1 MNKKITIRIGLI
13 ITAFLILSSSLFAP
27 IYPDA
32 FELSSKEEF
41 LLGVIVLIV
50 KIVLTAPIWIPIV
63 IVIIVMNS
71 INAKNGYG
79 YTALIDASKNG
90 DLEKVK
96 LLIENGANIEV
107 KDNKGDTALILASY
121 CRRLE
126 IIKYLVEKGAN
137 INATNDNGRT
147 ALMWASIWRDLE
159 MVKLLI
165 EIGADV
171 NIKNNYGKTV
181 LDLAKTKE
189 IKELLKKSGAK

>member
-1 MNKKITIRIGLI
+1 MNRKITIRIVLI
-13 ITAFLILSSSLFAP
+13 IIAFLILSSSLFAP

-41 LLGVIVLIV
+41 LLGVIMLIV

-96 LLIENGANIEV
+96 LLIENGADIEA
-107 KDNKGDTALILASY
+107 KDNNGDTALILASY
-121 CRRLE
+121 YRYLE
-126 IIKYLVEKGAN
+126 VIQYLVEKGAN
-137 INATNDNGRT
+137 INATNDNGWT
-147 ALMWASIWRDLE
+147 SLMYASKYGELE
-159 MVKLLI
+159 TIKYLL
-165 EIGADV
+165 ENGTDV
-171 NIKNNYGKTV
+171 NIKNKNGNAA
-181 LDLAKTKE
+181 LDLAKIE
-189 IKELLKKSGAK
+189 DIKEVLRKAGAK